1 MMRWALIEGSSVTN
15 VISSDT
21 QPLISGVWVACGSAG
36 PGWVYVDGVFSD
48 PRAVVVP
55 APRHIT
61 GYAFK
66 MRLTSAERIA
76 IRTAAAASPA
86 VADFMDLADSAQYID
101 LDLGTTR
108 DGVEALEA
116 ATLIGVGRAA
126 VILDTA
132 IVDAERP

>member
-1 MMRWALIEGSSVTN
+1 MRYALIV
-15 VISSDT
+15 
-21 QPLISGVWVACGSAG
+21 SGVVASVVEQAALPTIPGQWVACGNAG
-36 PGWVYVDGVFSD
+36 PGWTYSD
-48 PRAVVVP
+48 STFTAP
-55 APRHIT
+55 AAAPDIRHIT

-66 MRLTSAERIA
+66 MRMTAAERIA

-86 VADFMDLADSAQYID
+86 VADFMDLANSAQYID

>member
-1 MMRWALIEGSSVTN
+1 
-15 VISSDT
+15 
-21 QPLISGVWVACGSAG
+21 
-36 PGWVYVDGVFSD
+36 
-48 PRAVVVP
+48 VVL
-55 APRHIT
+55 PRHIT

-66 MRLTSAERIA
+66 MRMTSPERIA
-76 IRTAAAASPA
+76 IRAAAAVSA
-86 VADFMDLADSAQYID
+86 EVADFMDLADSAQYID

>member
-1 MMRWALIEGSSVTN
+1 MPFYAQITGGLVTAITESADEIDAPNMVAIASLDPALLGQAYANGSFSQAP
-15 VISSDT
+15 DT
-21 QPLISGVWVACGSAG
+21 
-36 PGWVYVDGVFSD
+36 
-48 PRAVVVP
+48 R
-55 APRHIT
+55 PRHIT

-66 MRLTSAERIA
+66 MRMTPAERIA
-76 IRTAAAASPA
+76 IRAAAAVSA
-86 VADFMDLADSAQYID
+86 EVADFMDLADSAQYID
-101 LDLGTTR
+101 LDLDTTQ